1 MPKQPQREDTEED
14 PELEVDPE
22 APANLFDEDTDPEGD
37 NHDDEPVERE
47 DIDLEDLSAMEGP
60 DA

>member
-1 MPKQPQREDTEED
+1 MPSQPHPREAPEED
-14 PELEVDPE
+14 PELEFDPE
-22 APANLFDEDTDPEGD
+22 ATTSLFEEDAEPDD
-37 NHDDEPVERE
+37 DDEPVERE